1 MIAHVGPLPVEEM
14 LPAAAGAGSALLVAR
29 SWLWLRLRRGR
40 D

>member
-29 SWLWLRLRRGR
+29 SWLWLRFWRRRG
-40 D
+40 